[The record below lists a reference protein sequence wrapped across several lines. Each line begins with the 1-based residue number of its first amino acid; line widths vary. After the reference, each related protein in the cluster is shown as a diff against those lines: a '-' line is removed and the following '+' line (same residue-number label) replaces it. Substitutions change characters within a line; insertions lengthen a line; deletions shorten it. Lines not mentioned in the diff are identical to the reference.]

1 MKKTYFLFYFIFI
14 HLSLLHSQTWN
25 LPTRSATA
33 MNGTQFVAA
42 ITSLG
47 FTARENMIEQE
58 ILNGNV
64 PSFYRNLKPVTSSA
78 TISGSPQTVTY
89 YVTPD
94 YLAVGTDTNYFL
106 CPMSPIIATHIADAT
121 NCTLPTRKMVNDIY
135 AAATVKLAPQPI
147 PASGQMTT
155 VPVFDDHND
164 SVYIQRH
171 NSTWNS
177 FALGELVGGDKKDV
191 VISNSIYTTANRV
204 VIYGWHTS
212 VGNPIQPM
220 SNVHG
225 DTYLDYSHGIRLVQN
240 AVVYNGSP
248 TTVKAIL
255 QSSTLQTLLSDEG
268 VIATPQYPYSTAI
281 TSLATPISF
290 AIKNNGNNTL
300 SILVSN
306 DANTSH
312 YKVYTSTD
320 GTTFSAPQTI
330 IKTALNL
337 SGLTAGQIYFVK
349 IAAYNQTNNITSS
362 TSELLAAIPTAW
374 QDSVL
379 IVNGFDRA
387 STGNTYNFCIQHG
400 NAIKNAGYGF
410 SSATN
415 EAITNSLISL
425 NTYKAVDWIL
435 GEESTVNETFS
446 NTEQTRVSTYLK
458 QGGKLFVS
466 GAEIGWDID
475 QAGSVSDKQFYNDY
489 LKASYLLDAPNN
501 QSSFWYA
508 AYPHAMGFLNSI
520 DSIAFDN
527 GTHGTYNVD
536 YPDVIDTINGSIPI
550 LYYGSGAT
558 QFAGIAFDGMFP
570 LGTVSGKLVH
580 FGFPFETIYPAT
592 KRDSVMNKVMD
603 FFFNSSAV
611 GFARNLDND
620 VMLVFPNPAMNNLFV
635 HSKANVNSEIELCD
649 VAGRLVYKT
658 KVLEKE
664 TMINTEQFNSGIY
677 FVKLINIYGV
687 KTCKVLIQH

>member
-1 MKKTYFLFYFIFI
+1 MKKTHFLFYFIFT

-25 LPTRSATA
+25 LPTRSTTA

-94 YLAVGTDTNYFL
+94 YLAVGTDSNYFL

-121 NCTLPTRKMVNDIY
+121 GCTLPTRKMVNDIY

-171 NSTWNS
+171 NTIWNS
-177 FALGELVGGDKKDV
+177 HPLGELVGGDKKDV

-281 TSLATPISF
+281 TSLATPTSF

-306 DANTSH
+306 DANASH
-312 YKVYTSTD
+312 YKVYTSAD
-320 GTTFSAPQTI
+320 GTNFNAPQTI

-337 SGLTAGQIYFVK
+337 NGLTAGQIYFVK

-379 IVNGFDRA
+379 VVNGFDRA

-400 NAIKNAGYGF
+400 NAIKNAGHGF

-415 EAITNSLISL
+415 EAITSNLISL
-425 NTYKAVDWIL
+425 ATYKAVDWIL
-435 GEESTVNETFS
+435 GKESTVNETFS

-508 AYPHAMGFLNSI
+508 AYPNALDFLNSI
-520 DSIAFDN
+520 DSVAFDN

-536 YPDVIDTINGSIPI
+536 YPDVIDTINGSFPI
-550 LYYGSGAT
+550 LYYGSGAS

-603 FFFNSSAV
+603 FFFNSSSV
-611 GFARNLDND
+611 GLTAFNSE
-620 VMLVFPNPAMNNLFV
+620 LVPIIFPNPAIDFV
-635 HSKANVNSEIELCD
+635 SIKMPTTTFPFDVEILD
-649 VAGRLVYKT
+649 MQGKLVLSAKT
-658 KVLEKE
+658 N
-664 TMINTEQFNSGIY
+664 IGAAQFNLTSLEPGIY
-677 FVKLINIYGV
+677 LVKVVFNGQNFHGKLII
-687 KTCKVLIQH
+687 K

>member
-1 MKKTYFLFYFIFI
+1 MNLRFLPFLLVI
-14 HLSLLHSQTWN
+14 LSIQLHSQTLN

-47 FTARENMIEQE
+47 FTARENLIEQE

-78 TISGSPQTVTY
+78 TIGGSPQTVTY

-94 YLAVGTDTNYFL
+94 YLAVGTDSNYFL

-121 NCTLPTRKMVNDIY
+121 GCTLPTRKMVNDIY
-135 AAATVKLAPQPI
+135 AAATVKLTPQPI

-171 NSTWNS
+171 NATWDS
-177 FALGELVGGDKKDV
+177 YPLGELTGGDKKDV

-212 VGNPIQPM
+212 IGNPIQPL

-248 TTVKAIL
+248 TTVKVIL
-255 QSSTLQTLLSDEG
+255 QSSTLQSLLSDEG
-268 VIATPQYPYSTAI
+268 TIANPQYPYSTAI
-281 TSLATPISF
+281 TSLATPTSF

-312 YKVYTSTD
+312 YKVYTSID
-320 GTTFSAPQTI
+320 GINFLAPQTI
-330 IKTALNL
+330 IKTSLTL
-337 SGLTAGQIYFVK
+337 TGLTTGQIYFVK
-349 IAAYNQTNNITSS
+349 IAAFNQTNNITSS
-362 TSELLAAIPTAW
+362 TSELLGAVPLTW
-374 QDSVL
+374 QDSIL

-400 NAIKNAGYGF
+400 NAIKNAGHGF

-415 EAITNSLISL
+415 EAITSNLVTLS
-425 NTYKAVDWIL
+425 TYKAVDWIL

-501 QSSFWYA
+501 QSSIWYA
-508 AYPHAMGFLNSI
+508 AYPHALGFLNAI

-527 GTHGTYNVD
+527 GTYGTYNVD
-536 YPDVIDTINGSIPI
+536 YPDVIDTINGSFPV
-550 LYYGSGAT
+550 LYYGTGAT
-558 QFAGIAFDGMFP
+558 QFAGIAFSGLFP
-570 LGTVSGKLVH
+570 LGTVPAKLVH
-580 FGFPFETIYPAT
+580 FAFPFETIYPSS
-592 KRDSVMNKVMD
+592 KRDTVMNKVMD
-603 FFFNSSAV
+603 FFFNSSTV
-611 GFARNLDND
+611 GLAAFNSEINPII
-620 VMLVFPNPAMNNLFV
+620 FPNPANDFVTIKMPSSTIPFDIEILDLEGKVIFISKNNLD
-635 HSKANVNSEIELCD
+635 STQLNISTIEP
-649 VAGRLVYKT
+649 
-658 KVLEKE
+658 
-664 TMINTEQFNSGIY
+664 GIY
-677 FVKLINIYGV
+677 
-687 KTCKVLIQH
+687 LIQVLFKGQIYRHKLLVQ

>member
-1 MKKTYFLFYFIFI
+1 MKKTSFLFAFIFI
-14 HLSLLHSQTWN
+14 QFGILSAQTWN
-25 LPTRSATA
+25 LPSRSSNA

-47 FTARENMIEQE
+47 FTARENLIEQE

-121 NCTLPTRKMVNDIY
+121 GCTLPTRKMVNDIY
-135 AAATVKLAPQPI
+135 SAATVKLAPQPI

-171 NSTWNS
+171 NVTWNS
-177 FALGELVGGDKKDV
+177 YSLGELVGGDKKDV

-240 AVVYNGSP
+240 AVVYNGTP

-281 TSLATPISF
+281 TSLATPTSF

-306 DANTSH
+306 DANASH
-312 YKVYTSTD
+312 YKVYTSND
-320 GTTFSAPQTI
+320 GANFSAPQTI
-330 IKTALNL
+330 IKTNL
-337 SGLTAGQIYFVK
+337 TLTGLTVGQIYFVK
-349 IAAYNQTNNITSS
+349 IAAFNQTNNITSS
-362 TSELLAAIPTAW
+362 TSELLAAIPLAW

-400 NAIKNAGYGF
+400 NAIKNAGHGF
-410 SSATN
+410 SSCTN
-415 EAITNSLISL
+415 EAITNNLISL
-425 NTYKAVDWIL
+425 ATYKAVDWIL

-446 NTEQTRVSTYLK
+446 NTEQTRVSAYLK

-489 LKASYLLDAPNN
+489 LKARYLLDAPNN
-501 QSSFWYA
+501 QSSVWYS
-508 AYPHAMGFLNSI
+508 AYPTATGFLNTI

-536 YPDVIDTINGSIPI
+536 YPDVMDTINGSFPI
-550 LYYGSGAT
+550 LYYGSGAA

-580 FGFPFETIYPAT
+580 FGFPFETIYPAS

-603 FFFNSSAV
+603 YFFDSNAIGLGMFDFTQNPIIY
-611 GFARNLDND
+611 
-620 VMLVFPNPAMNNLFV
+620 PNPAKECAFIKMSSAKTVFDVEMLDVQGKSILSNKNNIGVTRL
-635 HSKANVNSEIELCD
+635 NLTDIEP
-649 VAGRLVYKT
+649 
-658 KVLEKE
+658 
-664 TMINTEQFNSGIY
+664 GIY
-677 FVKLINIYGV
+677 
-687 KTCKVLIQH
+687 LIQVYFEGQIYLHKLLVQ

>member
-1 MKKTYFLFYFIFI
+1 MKSTFFLLCLILNGFGALY
-14 HLSLLHSQTWN
+14 SQTWN
-25 LPTRSATA
+25 LPVRSASA

-42 ITSLG
+42 ITTLG
-47 FTARENMIEQE
+47 FTARENLIEQE

-78 TISGSPQTVTY
+78 TISGSPQIVTY

-94 YLAVGTDTNYFL
+94 YLAVGTDSNYFL

-121 NCTLPTRKMVNDIY
+121 GCTLPTRKMVNDIY

-171 NSTWNS
+171 NTIWDSHP
-177 FALGELVGGDKKDV
+177 LGELVGGDKKDV

-212 VGNPIQPM
+212 IGNPIQPM
-220 SNVHG
+220 SNVHS
-225 DTYLDYSHGIRLVQN
+225 DTYMDYSHGIRLVQN
-240 AVVYNGSP
+240 AVVYNGTP

-255 QSSTLQTLLSDEG
+255 QSSTLQSLLSDEG
-268 VIATPQYPYSTAI
+268 TIATPQYPYSTAI
-281 TSLATPISF
+281 TSLATPTSF

-306 DANTSH
+306 DANASH

-320 GTTFSAPQTI
+320 GATFSAPQTI
-330 IKTALNL
+330 IKSNLTL
-337 SGLTAGQIYFVK
+337 SGLTAGQIYFLK
-349 IAAYNQTNNITSS
+349 IAAFNQTNNITSS
-362 TSELLAAIPTAW
+362 TSELLAAVPTNW

-400 NAIKNAGYGF
+400 NSIKNAGYAF

-415 EAITNSLISL
+415 EAIVNNLVSL

-446 NTEQTRVSTYLK
+446 NTEQTRVSNYLK

-475 QAGSVSDKQFYNDY
+475 QAGSASDKQFYHDY

-501 QSSFWYA
+501 QSSVWYA
-508 AYPHAMGFLNSI
+508 AYPHALGFLNSI

-536 YPDVIDTINGSIPI
+536 YPDVMDTINGSFPI

-603 FFFNSSAV
+603 FFFNTNAIGLESLD
-611 GFARNLDND
+611 FAQNLIIY
-620 VMLVFPNPAMNNLFV
+620 PNPAKEQVYIKTPSPETAFDLKMFDLQGKLVLVSKNNIGL
-635 HSKANVNSEIELCD
+635 AQLNVNDVDPGIYIIELRSN
-649 VAGRLVYKT
+649 GQIYRYKLLV
-658 KVLEKE
+658 
-664 TMINTEQFNSGIY
+664 Q
-677 FVKLINIYGV
+677 
-687 KTCKVLIQH
+687 